1 MLSAASVVTVMAVM
15 TVVAT
20 ARNEYR
26 EASAHGDDGDGYD
39 EGGEYLL
46 QHGELQS
53 GKVHTSD

>member
-1 MLSAASVVTVMAVM
+1 MSAASVVTVMAVM
-15 TVVAT
+15 TT

-26 EASAHGDDGDGYD
+26 EASAHGDDGNGDD